1 MTDSSPLL
9 TVSGLQEPRLSL
21 VRSSEVDF
29 ADEASEFAS
38 AYGLT
43 PDEWQHSVLAGWLA
57 QRADGKWSHSRCGL
71 SVPRQNGKNAL
82 LEIRELF
89 GMVGLG
95 EKILHTAHELKTAR
109 KAFVRL
115 SSFFEDP
122 VNYPELADLVSVIRK
137 ANGQEAI
144 ILTNGGSVE
153 FVARSKG
160 SARGYTVDVV
170 VMDEA
175 QEMSDEALEALGPT
189 TASAPLK
196 NRQMIWVGTPP
207 APGMISDVFT
217 RLRDEALE
225 GRAKRLC
232 WHEWSIE
239 PGADLDDPAT
249 WAQANPAL
257 GGRLGAEEL
266 EEDRGSYSDEGF
278 ARERC
283 GAWDAGATSE
293 VIPGDVWDALADP
306 RFRSSDSD
314 VCIGIDVSPSRTMA
328 SIVGAS
334 RGSDGRIAVDLIQRR
349 NGAPDW
355 VVPYVLG
362 LVERNEV
369 RAVVIDKAGPA
380 ANFIDQLGMEK
391 VRVTETDADKMKR
404 ACASFFDSVASGA
417 LVHLDQ
423 PDLSVAVSHGRKRRL
438 GDGWAWNRA
447 SADADITPLVAATLA
462 SWAMAS
468 PFTKKASRKRRR
480 GGERRKV
487 VIA

>member
-1 MTDSSPLL
+1 MSLPSEIR
-9 TVSGLQEPRLSL
+9 GLQEPRLSL
-21 VRSSEVDF
+21 VRSAEVDF
-29 ADEASEFAS
+29 ADEAAAFAS

-43 PDEWQHSVLAGWLA
+43 PDPWQHLVLKAWLS

-71 SVPRQNGKNAL
+71 SVSRQNGKNAMI
-82 LEIRELF
+82 EIRELF

-95 EKILHTAHELKTAR
+95 EKILHTAHEVKTSR
-109 KAFVRL
+109 KAFLRL
-115 SSFFEDP
+115 CSFFEDK
-122 VNYPELADLVSVIRK
+122 VNYPELVELVAPSGIRK
-137 ANGQEAI
+137 TNGQEAI
-144 ILTNGGSVE
+144 MLLNGGSVE

-160 SARGYTVDVV
+160 SARGFTVDVV

-189 TASAPLK
+189 TASAPLR
-196 NRQMIWVGTPP
+196 NRQLIWTGTPP
-207 APGMISDVFT
+207 APGMVSDVWT
-217 RLRDEALE
+217 RLRDDALE
-225 GRAKRLC
+225 GKSKRLC
-232 WHEWSIE
+232 WHEWSVE
-239 PGADLDDPAT
+239 PGADLDDPQS

-257 GGRLGAEEL
+257 GIRLGLDEL

-283 GAWDAGATSE
+283 GAWDAGSTAE
-293 VIPGDVWDALADP
+293 VIPADWWDELADP
-306 RFRSSDSD
+306 GFKDLGGD
-314 VCIGIDVSPSRTMA
+314 VCIGIDVAPDRTRA

-334 RGSDGRIAVDLIQRR
+334 LDSKGRIGVDLIEHR

-355 VVPYVLG
+355 IVPFVLG

-369 RAVVIDKAGPA
+369 RSVVIDRVGPA
-380 ANFIDQLGMEK
+380 ANLIDQLAMHK

-404 ACASFFDSVASGA
+404 ACASFYDSVVSGA

-423 PDLSVAVSHGRKRRL
+423 PALSVAVSNGRKRRL

-447 SADADITPLVAATLA
+447 SADTDITPLVAATLA

-468 PFTKKASRKRRR
+468 PFTKKASRKRRK